1 MNKKIFTVILSIFI
15 LILVIPN
22 IKVNASKNDAEYD
35 LTISYGIDGK
45 YKAQKYI
52 PVTAQINNLE
62 KDFNGEVEVRV
73 PSDFIG
79 GYDAYS
85 KEVSASAG
93 ENISVTIP
101 VKFLEGNNTGT
112 VCIIENGKVLCEEKL
127 LISSGRISDG
137 NAFTGLLSDDPT
149 ALGYLGNITYFDSN
163 YSNTGKVSAS
173 EHKLSASCFGPSETS
188 LKTQILFKFPS

>member
-1 MNKKIFTVILSIFI
+1 MKKIMNKKIFAVILSIFI

-85 KEVSASAG
+85 K
-93 ENISVTIP
+93 
-101 VKFLEGNNTGT
+101 
-112 VCIIENGKVLCEEKL
+112 
-127 LISSGRISDG
+127 
-137 NAFTGLLSDDPT
+137 
-149 ALGYLGNITYFDSN
+149 
-163 YSNTGKVSAS
+163 
-173 EHKLSASCFGPSETS
+173 
-188 LKTQILFKFPS
+188 